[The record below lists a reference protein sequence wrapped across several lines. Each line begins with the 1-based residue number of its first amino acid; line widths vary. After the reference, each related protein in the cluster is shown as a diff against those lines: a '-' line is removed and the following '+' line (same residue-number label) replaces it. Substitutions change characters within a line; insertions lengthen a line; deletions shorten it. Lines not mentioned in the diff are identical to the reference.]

1 MTQTSE
7 QLFTKKI
14 TFSVSSS
21 AEQNIEKLINDFEFS
36 YDGGIRLFWFPF
48 PCASSGQEPKAIL
61 IMIQV
66 DKQAQSKFSKNGLG
80 TWQN

>member
-7 QLFTKKI
+7 QLLTK
-14 TFSVSSS
+14 TSLFSVSSS

-36 YDGGIRLFWFPF
+36 YDGGIKLFWFAF

-66 DKQAQSKFSKNGLG
+66 EKQV
-80 TWQN
+80 